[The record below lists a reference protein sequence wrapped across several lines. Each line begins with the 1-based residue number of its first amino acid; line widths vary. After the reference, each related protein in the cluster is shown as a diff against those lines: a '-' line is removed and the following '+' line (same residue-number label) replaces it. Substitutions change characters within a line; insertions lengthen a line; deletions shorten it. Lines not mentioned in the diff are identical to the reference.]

1 MKRFVLGG
9 LLALTGCSTTMAQL
23 RQDVAPSA
31 SKYLECPE
39 DKLTIEELQRLVMT
53 TRVKVT
59 GCGRS
64 EVYVLEESKWKRV
77 TH

>member
-1 MKRFVLGG
+1 M
-9 LLALTGCSTTMAQL
+9 
-23 RQDVAPSA
+23 
-31 SKYLECPE
+31 
-39 DKLTIEELQRLVMT
+39 MT

-64 EVYVLEESKWKRV
+64 EVYVLEESKWKRT